1 MLHMSITALCVL
13 LASRF
18 YSKVLVLRFVRLV
31 MHQQLLE
38 EIGVCYF
45 F

>member
-1 MLHMSITALCVL
+1 MLHMSITVLCVL

-31 MHQQLLE
+31 MQQKFPE
-38 EIGVCYF
+38 ARGVCYF